1 MVTERRDAAMRSGM
15 SGVTYPKSTP
25 RRAPSGAQ
33 GSRSAR
39 LKPRKWITLTFD
51 LENDPALIP
60 AAIDRLRD
68 AAERFQLFDA
78 ATAGRIEVALH
89 EAMLNGMHHGN
100 LELDS
105 SLREGDE
112 RFYRTLASVRR
123 QMPDYQ
129 RRRLHVG
136 AWFSSDAALFIIRDE
151 GRGFDPDRVPLP
163 TDPAGLEQASGR
175 GLLLIRSFMDEVAFN
190 SSGNQIAMYKRRDTR
205 TCTSTP
211 RDISGDLDL

>member
-1 MVTERRDAAMRSGM
+1 MQSGM
-15 SGVTYPKSTP
+15 SAVKDAKRTP
-25 RRAPSGAQ
+25 RRDPLSAP

-39 LKPRKWITLTFD
+39 LKPRKWIALTFE

-68 AAERFQLFDA
+68 AADRFQLFDA

-105 SLREGDE
+105 SLREADE
-112 RFYRTLASVRR
+112 RFYRTLASARR
-123 QMPDYQ
+123 QMPVYQ

-136 AWFSSDAALFIIRDE
+136 AWFSCDAALFIIRDE
-151 GRGFDPDRVPLP
+151 GRGFDPDRLPLP

-190 SSGNQIAMYKRRDTR
+190 SSGNQIAMFKRRDSR

-211 RDISGDLDL
+211 QDNSGDLDL